1 MAELEEKLNAILS
14 DPEAMGQIAS
24 IARALTG
31 GGMPSPDPE
40 PAPEAPPAP
49 PVVYEPV
56 EPLQTGGASEPGGE
70 APLDWSALLGAL
82 RGLSGGDTGAGSNS
96 PLSLL
101 GDLDPALVQKGL
113 RLFSEYSAA
122 DDQRAALLS
131 ALKPFLKEER
141 QAKVEKAVRL
151 ARLSRVVRT
160 AFQLFQKEGSD
171 HGAL

>member
-1 MAELEEKLNAILS
+1 MYKR
-14 DPEAMGQIAS
+14 Q
-24 IARALTG
+24 
-31 GGMPSPDPE
+31 
-40 PAPEAPPAP
+40 
-49 PVVYEPV
+49 
-56 EPLQTGGASEPGGE
+56 
-70 APLDWSALLGAL
+70 PLDWSALLGAL
-82 RGLSGGDTGAGSNS
+82 RGLSGGDTGAGSSS

-151 ARLSRVVRT
+151 ARLSRVVRA

>member
-40 PAPEAPPAP
+40 PAPEVSPAP
-49 PVVYEPV
+49 PVYEPV
-56 EPLQTGGASEPGGE
+56 EPLQTGGGPEPGE
-70 APLDWSALLGAL
+70 ESAPDWSALLGAL
-82 RGLSGGDTGAGSNS
+82 RGLSGGDAGAGDGS

-101 GDLDPALVQKGL
+101 GELDPALVQKGL

-151 ARLSRVVRT
+151 ARLSRVIRA

>member
-1 MAELEEKLNAILS
+1 MSRWNRSRPAERQSLAERHLWTGPLFWG
-14 DPEAMGQIAS
+14 PFGAS
-24 IARALTG
+24 PAGI
-31 GGMPSPDPE
+31 
-40 PAPEAPPAP
+40 PAPEATP
-49 PVVYEPV
+49 
-56 EPLQTGGASEPGGE
+56 
-70 APLDWSALLGAL
+70 
-82 RGLSGGDTGAGSNS
+82 

>member
-40 PAPEAPPAP
+40 PAPEAPPAS

-56 EPLQTGGASEPGGE
+56 EPLQTGGEAEPGGE

-82 RGLSGGDTGAGSNS
+82 RGLSGWDTGAGSNS

-101 GDLDPALVQKGL
+101 GDLDPALVEKG
-113 RLFSEYSAA
+113 A
-122 DDQRAALLS
+122 AALL
-131 ALKPFLKEER
+131 R
-141 QAKVEKAVRL
+141 IQR
-151 ARLSRVVRT
+151 RR
-160 AFQLFQKEGSD
+160 
-171 HGAL
+171 